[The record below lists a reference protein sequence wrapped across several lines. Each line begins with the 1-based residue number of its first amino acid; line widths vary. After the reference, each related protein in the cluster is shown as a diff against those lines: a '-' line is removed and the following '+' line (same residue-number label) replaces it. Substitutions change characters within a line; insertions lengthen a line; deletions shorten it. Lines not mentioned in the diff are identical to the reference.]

1 MANRKRTTEER
12 IAEVDEKIDFYNKK
26 INEYE
31 EKIKMLQQKK
41 EDILN
46 PKPRKRKRKMSFN
59 TVASIAQ
66 EKGMTLEEF
75 VDKLGIEID
84 SNDVIK

>member
-12 IAEVDEKIDFYNKK
+12 IAEVDERIAFCNKK

-31 EKIKMLQQKK
+31 EKIKMLQQKR

-46 PKPRKRKRKMSFN
+46 PKPRKRKRKLSFN

-75 VDKLGIEID
+75 ADKLGIEID
-84 SNDVIK
+84 PNEVME